1 MGIDDMMY
9 PGRPIPAELI
19 EQYGAEFDAL
29 AARRCGGG
37 GVISQMDTHLAR
49 DQVRYRPQIMEDGSV
64 QMMLIGFKMQSDI
77 HRYYAMPGARRY
89 AHDLPRSPY
98 YRSSI

>member
-19 EQYGAEFDAL
+19 ERYGPMPVTR
-29 AARRCGGG
+29 AADRR
-37 GVISQMDTHLAR
+37 R
-49 DQVRYRPQIMEDGSV
+49 DQARYQAQDMADGSLHLG
-64 QMMLIGFKMQSDI
+64 LIGFQPPSHI
-77 HRYYAMPGARRY
+77 HPGATRY

-98 YRSSI
+98 YRGAI

>member
-19 EQYGAEFDAL
+19 E
-29 AARRCGGG
+29 
-37 GVISQMDTHLAR
+37 
-49 DQVRYRPQIMEDGSV
+49 RYQDMADGSLHLG
-64 QMMLIGFKMQSDI
+64 LIGFKMQSDI

-98 YRSSI
+98 YRGAI